1 MKKLLWTTIASFV
14 FAGFAFSADCDK
26 CKKTD
31 GAEAK
36 KEEGTVAEGKCKKKC
51 DKEEEKEEGTLIAG
65 KCKKECDKEE
75 AKKEEG
81 TLAHCGK
88 CGKDGKHKDGEK
100 KDGEEA
106 KKEGTVL
113 A

>member
-1 MKKLLWTTIASFV
+1 LVATLYFSSRITSLDRVTTNNYYTNQIMKKLLWTTIASFI

-26 CKKTD
+26 CKKKD

-65 KCKKECDKEE
+65 KCKKR
-75 AKKEEG
+75 
-81 TLAHCGK
+81 
-88 CGKDGKHKDGEK
+88 
-100 KDGEEA
+100 
-106 KKEGTVL
+106 VR
-113 A
+113 